1 MAIYVEIGAVLIA
14 VFLLYVL
21 LKFLLKP
28 MHIIANSI
36 LGIVIFFLMNMFFNV
51 GIPITLL
58 SVAVVAVG
66 GILGVVLV
74 FLLHVTGL
82 GFV

>member
-1 MAIYVEIGAVLIA
+1 MAIYVEIGAVVVA
-14 VFLLYVL
+14 VFLVYL
-21 LKFLLKP
+21 LLRFLFKP

-36 LGIVIFFLMNMFFNV
+36 LGIVIFFLMNMFFGV
-51 GIPITLL
+51 GIPITIL
-58 SVAVVAVG
+58 SVGIVAVG

-82 GFV
+82 GF